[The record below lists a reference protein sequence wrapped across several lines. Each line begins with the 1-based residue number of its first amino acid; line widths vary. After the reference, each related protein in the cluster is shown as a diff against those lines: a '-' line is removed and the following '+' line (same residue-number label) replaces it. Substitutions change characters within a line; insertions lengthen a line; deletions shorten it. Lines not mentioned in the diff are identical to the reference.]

1 MVDLAVAA
9 NFVRE
14 LTEEQ
19 FAEPRRRPRRDAPA
33 NGSAE
38 RRRVAAANG
47 SAEPGRRP
55 AANRSAEPAAPA
67 SQQRERT
74 PSRMRRTLG
83 RLAQVRG

>member
-19 FAEPRRRPRRDAPA
+19 FAEPRRAQ
-33 NGSAE
+33 
-38 RRRVAAANG
+38 AANG
-47 SAEPGRRP
+47 PAEPTAR
-55 AANRSAEPAAPA
+55 APQE
-67 SQQRERT
+67 SRERK

>member
-19 FAEPRRRPRRDAPA
+19 FAEPRRRPRRA
-33 NGSAE
+33 
-38 RRRVAAANG
+38 VAANG
-47 SAEPGRRP
+47 AS
-55 AANRSAEPAAPA
+55 EPAAPA
-67 SQQRERT
+67 SQARERK

>member
-1 MVDLAVAA
+1 MIDLAVAA

-19 FAEPRRRPRRDAPA
+19 FAEPRRGSRRA
-33 NGSAE
+33 
-38 RRRVAAANG
+38 AAANG
-47 SAEPGRRP
+47 SAEPGRGP
-55 AANRSAEPAAPA
+55 VANRSAEPAAPA
-67 SQQRERT
+67 SQQRERK

>member
-1 MVDLAVAA
+1 MIDLAVAA

-19 FAEPRRRPRRDAPA
+19 FAEPRRRPRRA
-33 NGSAE
+33 
-38 RRRVAAANG
+38 AAANG

-67 SQQRERT
+67 SQQRERK